1 MSRERPQVT
10 AGDPSIHPRAEI
22 EPGVAIGA
30 GTTVWSHVHVRGP
43 NTTIGASVIVGE
55 RTYIAY
61 GVEVGDYTKI
71 NAGVYVC
78 TGVTIGR
85 GVMIGAGA
93 IFTND
98 RYPRAT
104 TPDLQRLRPSEP
116 DEHTRPTVIE
126 DGATVGAGVVIG
138 CDLTIGRFAMIGM
151 GAVVTR
157 SVAPFHLVVGQPARP
172 IGIVSRAGVPL
183 MRFSG
188 ARPPDRE
195 LLTCPTSGLRY
206 AVRDGVVEELDAPS

>member
-1 MSRERPQVT
+1 MSAVASPFFVHPT
-10 AGDPSIHPRAEI
+10 ADI
-22 EPGVAIGA
+22 EDGVVLGPGTA
-30 GTTVWSHVHVRGP
+30 VWSYVHVRGP
-43 NTTIGASVIVGE
+43 GTAIGVDCIVGE

-61 GVEVGDYTKI
+61 GVAIGARVKI

-78 TGVTIGR
+78 TGVTLGD
-85 GVMIGAGA
+85 GVLVGAGV

-104 TPDLQRLRPSEP
+104 TADLRALRPSEP
-116 DEHTRPTVIE
+116 DEHTRPTVVE
-126 DGATVGAGVVIG
+126 SGATVGAGSVVG
-138 CDLTIGRFAMIGM
+138 CDLTVGRFAMVGM

-157 SVAPFHLVVGQPARP
+157 SVAAFHLVIGQPARP
-172 IGIVSRAGVPL
+172 VAIVSRVGEPL

-206 AVRDGVVEELDAPS
+206 AVRNGVVEELDPPP

>member
-1 MSRERPQVT
+1 MTGGSRSAQVHAT
-10 AGDPSIHPRAEI
+10 AEI
-22 EPGVAIGA
+22 ESGVLLGD
-30 GTTVWSHVHVRGP
+30 GTAVWGHTHIRGP
-43 NTTIGASVIVGE
+43 ETSLGENCIVGE

-61 GVEVGDYTKI
+61 GVSIGNRVKI

-78 TGVTIGR
+78 TGVTLGD

-104 TPDLQRLRPSEP
+104 TPDLRTLRTSAP
-116 DEHTRPTVIE
+116 DDRTRPTTVE
-126 DGATVGAGVVIG
+126 AGATVGAGSVIG
-138 CDLTIGRFAMIGM
+138 CELTIGRFAMVGM

-172 IGIVSRAGVPL
+172 VAIVSRAGEPL
-183 MRFSG
+183 VRFSG
-188 ARPPDRE
+188 AKAPDRD
-195 LLTCPTSGLRY
+195 LLTCPVSGLQY
-206 AVRDGVVEELDAPS
+206 AIRDGVVEELDPPS

>member
-1 MSRERPQVT
+1 
-10 AGDPSIHPRAEI
+10 
-22 EPGVAIGA
+22 
-30 GTTVWSHVHVRGP
+30 VWANVHLRGP
-43 NTTIGASVIVGE
+43 GTRLGIDCIVGE
-55 RTYIAY
+55 RTYVAY
-61 GVEVGDYTKI
+61 GVEIGDRVKL

-78 TGVTIGR
+78 TGVTLGT
-85 GVMIGAGA
+85 GVLVGAGV

-104 TPDLQRLRPSEP
+104 TPDLRTLRPSEP
-116 DEHTRPTVIE
+116 DEHTRPTMVE
-126 DGATVGAGVVIG
+126 DGASIGAGSVVG
-138 CDLTIGRFAMIGM
+138 CDLTIGRFAMVGM

-172 IGIVSRAGVPL
+172 VAVVSRAGEPL

-195 LLTCPTSGLRY
+195 DLVCPASGLRY
-206 AVRDGVVEELDAPS
+206 AVRNGVVEELDAP

>member
-1 MSRERPQVT
+1 MTGGSRAAQVHAT
-10 AGDPSIHPRAEI
+10 AEI
-22 EPGVAIGA
+22 ETGVHLGD
-30 GTTVWSHVHVRGP
+30 GTAVWGHTHIRGP
-43 NTTIGASVIVGE
+43 GTSLGEDCIVGE

-61 GVEVGDYTKI
+61 GVAIGNRVKI

-78 TGVTIGR
+78 TGVTLGD

-104 TPDLQRLRPSEP
+104 TPDLRTLGTSAP
-116 DEHTRPTVIE
+116 DDRTRPTTVE
-126 DGATVGAGVVIG
+126 DGATVGAGSVIG
-138 CDLTIGRFAMIGM
+138 CDLTIGRFAMVGM

-172 IGIVSRAGVPL
+172 VAIVSRAGEPL
-183 MRFSG
+183 VRFSG
-188 ARPPDRE
+188 AKAPDRD
-195 LLTCPTSGLRY
+195 LLTCPVSGWQY
-206 AVRDGVVEELDAPS
+206 AIRDGVVEELDPPS

>member
-1 MSRERPQVT
+1 MTEESRAPVVHAT
-10 AGDPSIHPRAEI
+10 AEI
-22 EPGVAIGA
+22 EAGVHLGA
-30 GTTVWSHVHVRGP
+30 GTAVWAQTHVRGP
-43 NTTIGASVIVGE
+43 GTTLGDDCIVGE

-61 GVEVGDYTKI
+61 GVAIGDRVKI
-71 NAGVYVC
+71 NAGAYLC
-78 TGVTIGR
+78 TGVTIGD

-104 TPDLQRLRPSEP
+104 TPDLRALRTSAP
-116 DEHTRPTVIE
+116 DERTRPTTVE
-126 DGATVGAGVVIG
+126 DGATIGAGCVIG
-138 CDLTIGRFAMIGM
+138 CDLTIGRFAMVGM

-172 IGIVSRAGVPL
+172 VAVLSRAGEPL

-188 ARPPDRE
+188 AKAPDRD
-195 LLTCPTSGLRY
+195 LLTCPASGLRY
-206 AVRDGVVEELDAPS
+206 AIRDGVVEELDPPS

>member
-1 MSRERPQVT
+1 VATR
-10 AGDPSIHPRAEI
+10 IHPTAEV
-22 EPGVAIGA
+22 EPGVDIGA
-30 GTTVWSHVHVRGP
+30 GTAVWANVHLRGP
-43 NTTIGASVIVGE
+43 GTRLGIDCIVGE
-55 RTYIAY
+55 RTYVAY
-61 GVEVGDYTKI
+61 GVEIGDRVKL

-78 TGVTIGR
+78 TGVTLGT
-85 GVMIGAGA
+85 GVLVGAGV

-104 TPDLQRLRPSEP
+104 TPDLRTLRPSEP
-116 DEHTRPTVIE
+116 DEHTRPTMVE
-126 DGATVGAGVVIG
+126 DGASIGAGSVVG
-138 CDLTIGRFAMIGM
+138 CDLTIGRFAMVGM

-172 IGIVSRAGVPL
+172 VAVVSRAGEPL

-195 LLTCPTSGLRY
+195 DLVCPASGLRY
-206 AVRDGVVEELDAPS
+206 AVRNGVVEELDAP